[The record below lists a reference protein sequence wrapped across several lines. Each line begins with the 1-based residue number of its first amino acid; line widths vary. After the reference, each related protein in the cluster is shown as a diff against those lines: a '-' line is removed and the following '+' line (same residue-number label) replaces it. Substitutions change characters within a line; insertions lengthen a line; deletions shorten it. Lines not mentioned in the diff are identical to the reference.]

1 MDFIGIYL
9 IFSAIV
15 LNIIFGT
22 LIGHGTSNKDTVEIA
37 LGIIGAI
44 TFVITFSLAIGE
56 YHEPKAIEVYQGKTT
71 LEYTMRDGVV
81 IDSVVVYKDE
91 NHGSKRD

>member
-15 LNIIFGT
+15 LIIIFGT
-22 LIGHGTSNKDTVEIA
+22 LIGHGTSNKDNVETTF
-37 LGIIGAI
+37 GIIGVIA
-44 TFVITFSLAIGE
+44 FGITFSLAIRE

-71 LEYTMRDGVV
+71 LEYTIRDGVKT
-81 IDSVVVYKDE
+81 DSVVVYKDE
-91 NHGSKRD
+91 SKQN

>member
-15 LNIIFGT
+15 LLIVFGT
-22 LIGHGTSNKDTVEIA
+22 LIGHGTSHKDTVETT
-37 LGIIGAI
+37 LGIIGVIA
-44 TFVITFSLAIGE
+44 FGITFSLAIGE

-71 LEYTMRDGVV
+71 LEYTVKDGVRT
-81 IDSVVVYKDE
+81 DSVVVYKKND
-91 NHGSKRD
+91 